1 MAANLQ
7 PEILSRRDADATDS
21 FMRRGWGT
29 LASGAQGLIVP
40 AVLLILWEGV
50 VRKGW
55 ISANL
60 LPPPSA
66 LVGTLR
72 ELTSQGE
79 IYQHVLISTA
89 RTLIGFG
96 VGAGLAVLIGTVVGL
111 SKPARVLLDPT
122 FQGLRAIP
130 SLAWVPLLLLWFGI
144 DELPKIIL
152 IAVGAFFPVYLNLV
166 SGIQNVDRKLVELG
180 RVYELSSLGLVRR
193 IFIPAA
199 LPSLFVGLR
208 SGLSLAWMFLVAAE
222 LIAATKGI
230 GYLLSDG
237 RETGRADLV
246 MVAILTLALLGK
258 LSDGLLAA
266 IERYVLRWRDVY
278 GTTGG

>member
-1 MAANLQ
+1 MAANPQ
-7 PEILSRRDADATDS
+7 REILIQRGGAAATSFIRR
-21 FMRRGWGT
+21 RWGDM
-29 LASGAQGLIVP
+29 ASGAQGLIVP
-40 AVLLILWEGV
+40 GSLLILWEWV

-66 LVGTLR
+66 LLDTVR
-72 ELTSQGE
+72 ELASQGE
-79 IYQHVLISTA
+79 IYQHILASTLRGLA
-89 RTLIGFG
+89 GFS
-96 VGAGLAVLIGTVVGL
+96 VGAGSAVLIGTIVGL
-111 SKPARVLLDPT
+111 SSRARALLDPT
-122 FQGLRAIP
+122 FQALRAIP

-152 IAVGAFFPVYLNLV
+152 IAIGAFFPVYLNLV

-180 RVYELSSLGLVRR
+180 RVYELSSLGLVRQ

-208 SGLSLAWMFLVAAE
+208 FGLSLSWMFLVAAE
-222 LIAATKGI
+222 LIAATKGL

-246 MVAILTLALLGK
+246 MVAILALALLGK
-258 LSDGLLAA
+258 LSDGFLAA

-278 GTTGG
+278 GTTGA

>member
-1 MAANLQ
+1 MAVNPQ
-7 PEILSRRDADATDS
+7 REILIERGGAGAASFIRRRWVD
-21 FMRRGWGT
+21 M
-29 LASGAQGLIVP
+29 ASGAQGLIFPGLV
-40 AVLLILWEGV
+40 LILWEWV

-66 LVGTLR
+66 LLDTLR
-72 ELTSQGE
+72 ELASAGE
-79 IYQHVLISTA
+79 IYQHLLASSL
-89 RTLIGFG
+89 RGLSGFG
-96 VGAGLAVLIGTVVGL
+96 VGAGSAVLVGTLVGL
-111 SKPARVLLDPT
+111 SSRARALLDPT
-122 FQGLRAIP
+122 FQALRAIP

-152 IAVGAFFPVYLNLV
+152 IAIGAFFPVYLNLL
-166 SGIQNVDRKLVELG
+166 SGIQNVDCKLVELG
-180 RVYELSSLGLVRR
+180 RVYELSSLGLVRQ

-208 SGLSLAWMFLVAAE
+208 SGLSLSWMFLVAAE
-222 LIAATKGI
+222 LIAATKGL

-246 MVAILTLALLGK
+246 MVAILALALLGK
-258 LSDGLLAA
+258 VSDGALAA
-266 IERYVLRWRDVY
+266 VERYVLRWRDVY
-278 GTTGG
+278 GTSSA

>member
-1 MAANLQ
+1 MSANLQ
-7 PEILSRRDADATDS
+7 SNAFIQQGAPAAATPARLRWGAVASR
-21 FMRRGWGT
+21 
-29 LASGAQGLIVP
+29 AQGL
-40 AVLLILWEGV
+40 LLPGLLAITWEVV

-66 LVGTLR
+66 LFDTVR
-72 ELTSQGE
+72 ELASQGE
-79 IYQHVLISTA
+79 IYQHVLASSL
-89 RTLIGFG
+89 RVLIGFSI
-96 VGAGLAVLIGTVVGL
+96 GAALAVLVGAIVGL
-111 SKPARVLLDPT
+111 SSRARALLDPT

-152 IAVGAFFPVYLNLV
+152 IAIGAFFPVYLNLV

-180 RVYELSSLGLVRR
+180 RVHGLSDIGLVWR
-193 IFIPAA
+193 IFLPAA

-208 SGLSLAWMFLVAAE
+208 AGLSLAWMFLVAAE
-222 LIAATKGI
+222 LIAATKGL
-230 GYLLSDG
+230 GYLLGDG
-237 RETGRADLV
+237 RETGRADFV
-246 MVAILTLALLGK
+246 IVAILALALLGK

-266 IERYVLRWRDVY
+266 IERHVLRWRDVY
-278 GTTGG
+278 GTSNA